1 TKQKH
6 TSILGITKREIC
18 QKLSKPNPSKQ
29 KDLAAEY
36 YISTQAISNIWKER
50 NKWLYLDNNNYDT
63 QLKKLQAPGYP
74 LIEKVMKR
82 KLQYTFAQQLTLTDE
97 ILAKRF
103 ASNLGNQHEG
113 GSAPSADKLNTERN
127 SANEYL
133 HLDDVLPIEDF
144 PDDTVLIE
152 QICNEDNNKEVQ
164 SDTND
169 NNYSS
174 ELLQVFFLQERSN
187 FAKNLVKFLLQQDDD
202 FGVSAKDLEVI

>member
-1 TKQKH
+1 
-6 TSILGITKREIC
+6 IC

-103 ASNLGNQHEG
+103 ASNLGNQQFYINELI
-113 GSAPSADKLNTERN
+113 SNLPLTDLL